1 MKELRSK
8 AARAEAA
15 RAEAAR
21 VGTEELVAA
30 IANGENIEAVVLA
43 QKLLDLGLDLETM
56 VELGPTRALE
66 SLSNKCNNDEFCLLE
81 ILLAGRAMMDVME
94 QVVSRHAG
102 FSAMVDARSQPAFV
116 LGTIKGDMHDLGKN
130 VVAVMLKLEG
140 YRVIDLG
147 KDVEP
152 ERFVETAVKERA
164 RYIGVSS
171 LITTTIPSVKKVRES
186 AIQAG
191 LSRVK
196 VLAGGA
202 VLRQAE
208 PRHLNVDFVAQNVF
222 HLLRY
227 LRRER
232 EAGT

>member
-1 MKELRSK
+1 MKDLNT
-8 AARAEAA
+8 EAA
-15 RAEAAR
+15 KA
-21 VGTEELVAA
+21 GTDELVAA

-56 VELGPTRALE
+56 VEAGPTKALE

-94 QVVSRHAG
+94 QVVSQHAG
-102 FSAMVDARSQPAFV
+102 FAAMVEAQNRPAFV

-130 VVAVMLKLEG
+130 VVAMMLKLEG

-152 ERFVETAVKERA
+152 ERFVDAAVKEQA
-164 RYIGVSS
+164 GYIGVSS
-171 LITTTIPSVKKVRES
+171 LITTTIPSVRKVKEL
-186 AIQAG
+186 AAQAG
-191 LSRVK
+191 LTDVK

-208 PRHLNVDFVAQNVF
+208 PQQLNVDFVAQSVF

-227 LRRER
+227 LRGES
-232 EAGT
+232 EAET